1 MYAYRKAIILETFVK
16 PQKPKEFSET
26 RKIMQSY
33 TVALLA
39 LAAVSVYSY
48 GIRALAIILISV
60 LTATACKKICEEISK
75 SDYPHSDLSG
85 LVTGLMTALLLP
97 VSVPLYVPFFTAV
110 FAVLVCMLP
119 FGTAKNSPFV
129 PAAASFCFAVLCF
142 GDKVFSYPFL
152 TGGIFDIEKTGTSLT
167 ALLSSGT
174 SIKLN
179 TAVVLEILTGQIP
192 SALGAGFVIVLIGAL
207 LFLLIRHT
215 QNALPPVFFL
225 ISSALFSLIFPR
237 VRAGALTS
245 LTMEMCGGMLL
256 FSAVFFMSYPSVIPS
271 RRLPSIIWGFVS
283 GIVCMA
289 FRYFGK
295 FEDSLIFGILIMNA
309 TASLFDELPLT
320 KLEKKKIDENTPYE
334 ETAEAVGVVPE
345 EILNEIPDISDEE
358 IIAQDEPLP
367 EESVTVEDLHT
378 AFNAE
383 NEIDET
389 ESPFASGGDGN
400 E

>member
-1 MYAYRKAIILETFVK
+1 M
-16 PQKPKEFSET
+16 QKPKEFSET
-26 RKIMQSY
+26 RKIMLSY
-33 TVALLA
+33 TCLLSA
-39 LAAVSVYSY
+39 LATVSVYSY
-48 GIRALAIILISV
+48 GVRALVIILISV
-60 LTATACKKICEEISK
+60 VTSTVCKKICEEISK

-85 LVTGLMTALLLP
+85 LVTGLMIALLMP
-97 VSVPLYVPFFTAV
+97 VSVPLYIPLFMSV

-129 PAAASFCFAVLCF
+129 PVAASFCFSALCF
-142 GDKVFSYPFL
+142 GEKVFAHPYLSDGVFQA
-152 TGGIFDIEKTGTSLT
+152 EKTGASLTSL
-167 ALLSSGT
+167 LLSGT

-179 TAVVLEILTGQIP
+179 SAVVLKIITGQMP
-192 SALGAGFVIVLIGAL
+192 SGLGTGFVIMLFGAL
-207 LFLLIRHT
+207 VYLLIRHPK
-215 QNALPPVFFL
+215 NALPPIAFL
-225 ISSALFSLIFPR
+225 LTSALVSLIFPR
-237 VRAGALTS
+237 IRAGALTS

-271 RRLPSIIWGFVS
+271 RLLPSIVWGAVS

-289 FRYFGK
+289 FRHFGK
-295 FEDSLIFGILIMNA
+295 TEDSIVFGILIMNA

-320 KLEKKKIDENTPYE
+320 KLEKKKIDDNTPYE

-358 IIAQDEPLP
+358 IIAQDEPSS
-367 EESVTVEDLHT
+367 EETAPAEDLHT